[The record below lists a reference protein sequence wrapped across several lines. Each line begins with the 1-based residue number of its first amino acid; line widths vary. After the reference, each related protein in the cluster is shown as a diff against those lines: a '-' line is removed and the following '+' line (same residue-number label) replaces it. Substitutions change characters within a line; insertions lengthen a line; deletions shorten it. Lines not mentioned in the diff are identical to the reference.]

1 MSMERLKRKNIS
13 CTPQSMH
20 DIAPILEV
28 HRGNFSMAM
37 REVIE
42 FANFAVKNCGSISR
56 AREMINLN
64 AKCNDLQPDD
74 QVVMKV
80 VKVIR
85 RK

>member
-1 MSMERLKRKNIS
+1 MERLKRKNIS
-13 CTPQSMH
+13 CTSQSMH
-20 DIAPILEV
+20 DIDPIVQL

-42 FANFAVKNCGSISR
+42 FANFAVRNCGSLSR
-56 AREMINLN
+56 ARELISLN
-64 AKCNDLQPDD
+64 MKCNDLQPDD